1 MLTMPADLSLRSSAK
16 SAGLAICLTTLFTA
30 LSAIAF
36 PSFANAQG
44 QQAAMAAAERAAM
57 EAQAGGPGGPP
68 TYGEM
73 ENGYDEME
81 MYDSQM
87 EDQGMGDPYGE
98 SGYGSGY
105 GGQSNSGGGNLAPS
119 PMVMLQVFRLDWS
132 PLTER
137 VQQVFTN
144 ATASQQPVAL
154 GPVLRNEAHVAYR
167 YGNLPLALQLFHG
180 FIARG
185 SDAAE
190 QQMDQIKFSKHFR
203 KPLWHLRVGVSLGVH
218 GDSSTTD
225 PSPITSSGSSNGMGR
240 GDMGMDAG
248 MMEMDMAMGNP
259 GPGME
264 GAMRDGMGM
273 DDMSMGEMDM
283 YAEDMGMGGPGMGM
297 GGPGMG
303 GRGMGMPGRG
313 GRNRNAAAMAPKA
326 EMTDSEVNSRMEK
339 FLGLVAES
347 VKTGLS
353 KRISD
358 GKFGHALTD
367 VERESTTQGHTV
379 NGDSVDDAAQSMWIP
394 SVLFVGEGNSRD
406 TIKTAHNLELDL
418 LFHFDVGLKENRV
431 GAVSNISRVKV
442 LDART
447 GKTLVSSGPM
457 ENTEVE
463 RMNRVGRGSASSY
476 VDEQLKSL
484 WAVVDERLTLSDLP
498 TLSPEVARK
507 RVAQVLGDSSMTPLR
522 KLAEIRYYGYRGWLT
537 EEEVE
542 QAFEITGGPDAMKVL
557 HGSDTQAIEAI
568 HELVVEAV
576 AGDS

>member
-1 MLTMPADLSLRSSAK
+1 MPTKPADLSLRFSAK
-16 SAGLAICLTTLFTA
+16 SAAWAICLTTLGPLFFVTA
-30 LSAIAF
+30 FSSVAV
-36 PSFANAQG
+36 AQG
-44 QQAAMAAAERAAM
+44 QQATMQAAERAAM
-57 EAQAGGPGGPP
+57 EAQGGPSG
-68 TYGEM
+68 YEEM
-73 ENGYDEME
+73 EPGYDDMD
-81 MYDSQM
+81 MYDADM

-105 GGQSNSGGGNLAPS
+105 GGQSNSRGGGDLKPS
-119 PMVMLQVFRLDWS
+119 PTVMLEVFQLDWS
-132 PLTER
+132 PLAER
-137 VQQVFTN
+137 VQQVLTS
-144 ATASQQPVAL
+144 ASTSQQPVAL

-225 PSPITSSGSSNGMGR
+225 PSPITDSGTSRGMGN
-240 GDMGMDAG
+240 G
-248 MMEMDMAMGNP
+248 EM
-259 GPGME
+259 
-264 GAMRDGMGM
+264 GMGM
-273 DDMSMGEMDM
+273 DSGMMGMEMEMANSMQGMEDAMREGMAGMEEEMGMGGMDI
-283 YAEDMGMGGPGMGM
+283 YEEDMGMAGMGM
-297 GGPGMG
+297 S
-303 GRGMGMPGRG
+303 GMGMSGRG
-313 GRNRNAAAMAPKA
+313 RPNQAAAPMVPKA

-339 FLGLVAES
+339 FLGLVADT
-347 VKTGLS
+347 VKNGLS

-358 GKFGHALTD
+358 GKFGHALVD
-367 VERESTTQGHTV
+367 VEAESTTQGHTV
-379 NGDSVDDAAQSMWIP
+379 NGETVDEAPQSMWIP

-406 TIKTAHNLELDL
+406 TIKTAHYLELDL
-418 LFHFDVGLKENRV
+418 LFHFDVGLKENRM

-442 LDART
+442 MDART
-447 GKTLVSSGPM
+447 GKTLVSSGAM
-457 ENTEVE
+457 DNTEVE
-463 RMNRVGRGSASSY
+463 RMTRVGRGSPSAY

-507 RVAQVLGDSSMTPLR
+507 RVAQVLGDRSMTPLR

-537 EEEVE
+537 PDEVE

-557 HGSDTQAIEAI
+557 HGSESQAIEAI
-568 HELVVEAV
+568 HKLVVETEAS
-576 AGDS
+576 DS

>member
-1 MLTMPADLSLRSSAK
+1 MPTKPADLSLRFSAK
-16 SAGLAICLTTLFTA
+16 SAAWAICLTTLGPLFFATA
-30 LSAIAF
+30 FSSVAV
-36 PSFANAQG
+36 AQG
-44 QQAAMAAAERAAM
+44 QQATMQAAERAAM
-57 EAQAGGPGGPP
+57 EAQGGPSG
-68 TYGEM
+68 YEKM
-73 ENGYDEME
+73 EPGYDDMD
-81 MYDSQM
+81 MYDAEM

-105 GGQSNSGGGNLAPS
+105 GGQPNSRGGGDLKPS
-119 PMVMLQVFRLDWS
+119 PTVMLEVFQLDWS
-132 PLTER
+132 PLAER
-137 VQQVFTN
+137 VQQVLTS
-144 ATASQQPVAL
+144 ASTSQQPVAL

-225 PSPITSSGSSNGMGR
+225 PSPITDSGTSRGMGN
-240 GDMGMDAG
+240 G
-248 MMEMDMAMGNP
+248 EM
-259 GPGME
+259 
-264 GAMRDGMGM
+264 GMGM
-273 DDMSMGEMDM
+273 DSGMMGMEMEMANSMQGMEDAMREGMAGMEEEMGMGGMDM
-283 YAEDMGMGGPGMGM
+283 YEEDMGMA
-297 GGPGMG
+297 
-303 GRGMGMPGRG
+303 GMGMPGMGMSGRG
-313 GRNRNAAAMAPKA
+313 RPNQAATPSVPKA

-339 FLGLVAES
+339 FLGLVADT

-358 GKFGHALTD
+358 GKFGHALVD
-367 VERESTTQGHTV
+367 VEAESTTQGHTV
-379 NGDSVDDAAQSMWIP
+379 NGETVDEAPQSMWIP

-418 LFHFDVGLKENRV
+418 LFHFDVGLKENRM

-442 LDART
+442 MDART
-447 GKTLVSSGPM
+447 GKTLVSSAAM
-457 ENTEVE
+457 DNTEVE
-463 RMNRVGRGSASSY
+463 RMTRVGRGSPSAY

-507 RVAQVLGDSSMTPLR
+507 RVAQVLGDRSMTPLR

-537 EEEVE
+537 PDEVE

-557 HGSDTQAIEAI
+557 HGSESQAIEAI
-568 HELVVEAV
+568 HKLVVETEAS
-576 AGDS
+576 DS

>member
-1 MLTMPADLSLRSSAK
+1 MPTKPADLSLRFSAK
-16 SAGLAICLTTLFTA
+16 SAAWAICLTTLGPLFFATA
-30 LSAIAF
+30 FSSVAV
-36 PSFANAQG
+36 AQG
-44 QQAAMAAAERAAM
+44 QQATMQAAERAAM
-57 EAQAGGPGGPP
+57 EAQGGPSG
-68 TYGEM
+68 YEEM
-73 ENGYDEME
+73 EPGYDDMD
-81 MYDSQM
+81 MYDADM

-105 GGQSNSGGGNLAPS
+105 GGQSNSRGGGDLKPS
-119 PMVMLQVFRLDWS
+119 PTVMLEVFQLDWS
-132 PLTER
+132 PLAER
-137 VQQVFTN
+137 VQQVLTS
-144 ATASQQPVAL
+144 ASTSQQPVAL

-167 YGNLPLALQLFHG
+167 FGNLPLALQLFHG

-225 PSPITSSGSSNGMGR
+225 PSPITDSGTSRGMGN
-240 GDMGMDAG
+240 G
-248 MMEMDMAMGNP
+248 EM
-259 GPGME
+259 
-264 GAMRDGMGM
+264 GMGM
-273 DDMSMGEMDM
+273 DSGMMDMEMEMANSMQGMNEGMREGMAGMEEEMGMGGMDM
-283 YAEDMGMGGPGMGM
+283 YEEDMGMA
-297 GGPGMG
+297 
-303 GRGMGMPGRG
+303 GMGMPGMGMSGRG
-313 GRNRNAAAMAPKA
+313 RRNQAAASMVPKA

-339 FLGLVAES
+339 FLGLVADT

-358 GKFGHALTD
+358 GKFGHALVD
-367 VERESTTQGHTV
+367 VEAESTTQGHTV
-379 NGDSVDDAAQSMWIP
+379 NGETVDEAPQSMWIP

-418 LFHFDVGLKENRV
+418 LFHFDVGLKENRM

-442 LDART
+442 MDARN
-447 GKTLVSSGPM
+447 GKTLVSSAAM
-457 ENTEVE
+457 DNTEVE
-463 RMNRVGRGSASSY
+463 RMTRVGRGSPSAY

-507 RVAQVLGDSSMTPLR
+507 RVAQVLGDRSMTPLR

-537 EEEVE
+537 PDEVE
-542 QAFEITGGPDAMKVL
+542 QAFEITGGPEAMKVL
-557 HGSDTQAIEAI
+557 HGSESQAIEAI
-568 HELVVEAV
+568 HKLVVETEAS
-576 AGDS
+576 DS

>member
-1 MLTMPADLSLRSSAK
+1 M
-16 SAGLAICLTTLFTA
+16 
-30 LSAIAF
+30 
-36 PSFANAQG
+36 Q
-44 QQAAMAAAERAAM
+44 AAERAAM
-57 EAQAGGPGGPP
+57 EAQGGPSG
-68 TYGEM
+68 YEEM
-73 ENGYDEME
+73 EPGYDDMD
-81 MYDSQM
+81 MYDADM

-105 GGQSNSGGGNLAPS
+105 GGQSNSRGGGDLKPS
-119 PMVMLQVFRLDWS
+119 PTVMLEVFQLDWS
-132 PLTER
+132 PLAER
-137 VQQVFTN
+137 VQQVLTS
-144 ATASQQPVAL
+144 ASTSQQPVAL

-218 GDSSTTD
+218 GASSTTD
-225 PSPITSSGSSNGMGR
+225 PSPITDSGTSRGMGN
-240 GDMGMDAG
+240 G
-248 MMEMDMAMGNP
+248 EM
-259 GPGME
+259 
-264 GAMRDGMGM
+264 GMGM
-273 DDMSMGEMDM
+273 DSGMMGMEMEMANSMQGMEDAMREGMAGMEEEMGMGGMDM
-283 YAEDMGMGGPGMGM
+283 YEEDMGMSGMGM
-297 GGPGMG
+297 S
-303 GRGMGMPGRG
+303 GMGMSGMGMSGRG
-313 GRNRNAAAMAPKA
+313 QRNQAAAPSVPKA

-339 FLGLVAES
+339 FLGLVADT
-347 VKTGLS
+347 VKNGLS

-358 GKFGHALTD
+358 GKFGHALVD
-367 VERESTTQGHTV
+367 VEAESTTQGHTV
-379 NGDSVDDAAQSMWIP
+379 NGETVDEAPQSMWIP

-418 LFHFDVGLKENRV
+418 LFHFDVGLKENRM

-442 LDART
+442 MDART
-447 GKTLVSSGPM
+447 GKTLVSSGAM
-457 ENTEVE
+457 DNTEVE
-463 RMNRVGRGSASSY
+463 RMTRVGRGSPSAY

-507 RVAQVLGDSSMTPLR
+507 RVAQVLGDRSMTPLR

-537 EEEVE
+537 PDEVE

-557 HGSDTQAIEAI
+557 HGSESQAIEAV
-568 HELVVEAV
+568 HKLVVETEAS
-576 AGDS
+576 DS